1 VRDLR
6 QGRQDRQKILSRTV
20 CCDEGGVSQTEC
32 FVDRE
37 VQTRVV
43 WAEVTAVFAYKQDCF
58 AVDRIWIAIADQ
70 HDRVRVE
77 LNEDDV
83 GYQALIDELPKRLP
97 GCPSP
102 DEWFTRVAIPAF
114 ETNLTVLFRRT

>member
-1 VRDLR
+1 MLA
-6 QGRQDRQKILSRTV
+6 RTV
-20 CCDEGGVSQTEC
+20 YCDEGGASQTEY

-37 VQTRVV
+37 VQTRVA

-70 HDRVRVE
+70 QEDKIRVE
-77 LNEDDV
+77 LSEDDA

-102 DEWFTRVAIPAF
+102 EEWFTSVAIPAF
-114 ETNLTVLFRRT
+114 DKNLTVLFRRT